1 MVTGTCMPVVIF
13 RSIWNAIIPHIPRG
27 GTKVPKLAEN
37 SQSAVQSCV
46 LGWGRGSAAAWLA
59 LPHTAWP
66 VPACPAPLLAHT
78 GAKAAQTPPAQG
90 NSPSP
95 DVQESTSMAVARV
108 RCWECLVRGRDGL
121 AEVWRGRDSWEP
133 SGFWLS
139 LAKGVTCPVSS
150 SQSVFQSLLQW
161 AVFSLARCHTE
172 FVSRIWA
179 WQELV
184 LQGSGGEKRG
194 GFGCSAESIHNCTYV
209 AQEFTLSGLLSHSF
223 PPAEVT
229 FLPERIIFK
238 SESDLGALHTAPVY
252 SFIFI
257 KEMIS
262 SFRFRL

>member
-1 MVTGTCMPVVIF
+1 MTVKLRNGAELTIWELHPFFSPLAHLAEAQALRFPVGHKAPPTPHPRKTALAVNSLTQRCIMVTGTCMPVVIF

-133 SGFWLS
+133 SGF
-139 LAKGVTCPVSS
+139 
-150 SQSVFQSLLQW
+150 
-161 AVFSLARCHTE
+161 
-172 FVSRIWA
+172 
-179 WQELV
+179 
-184 LQGSGGEKRG
+184 
-194 GFGCSAESIHNCTYV
+194 
-209 AQEFTLSGLLSHSF
+209 
-223 PPAEVT
+223 
-229 FLPERIIFK
+229 
-238 SESDLGALHTAPVY
+238 
-252 SFIFI
+252 
-257 KEMIS
+257 
-262 SFRFRL
+262 